1 MMLSAGVAFIY
12 FFFCVQ
18 IFLYFFPPICCA
30 GVFSERLICVYSCHV
45 RVCRVCQPKQ
55 ACVTELS
62 PLCEQFFFSINQHWN
77 GMGSFSAVWVFCV
90 NFILLSW
97 NPVFLCTLMYSS
109 CLFLLLPDQWQAV
122 MPTCSL
128 HHLLIFLFLL
138 AHLLFC
144 HIFPF
149 CVFFYFC
156 CVFSIDISHPHL
168 TVFSPL
174 SPISLFIFS
183 LCFAVSFLFAHGL
196 TEMEYNLNV
205 ESNQYMEF

>member
-1 MMLSAGVAFIY
+1 MFR
-12 FFFCVQ
+12 FFSTSFLQFAVQ
-18 IFLYFFPPICCA
+18 VF
-30 GVFSERLICVYSCHV
+30 FSERLICVYSCHV
-45 RVCRVCQPKQ
+45 WVCRVCQPKQ

-122 MPTCSL
+122 MPTCCL

-149 CVFFYFC
+149 CVFF
-156 CVFSIDISHPHL
+156 S
-168 TVFSPL
+168 T
-174 SPISLFIFS
+174 
-183 LCFAVSFLFAHGL
+183 FAVSFQSIFRTLISPSFLLYHQFRFSFFHFVL
-196 TEMEYNLNV
+196 LWVFCLHMDSQKRNII
-205 ESNQYMEF
+205 

>member
-12 FFFCVQ
+12 FFLCVQ

-45 RVCRVCQPKQ
+45 WVCRVCQPKQ

-77 GMGSFSAVWVFCV
+77 GMGSFSAVWVFCI

-122 MPTCSL
+122 MPMCSL

-138 AHLLFC
+138 AHLIFC

-149 CVFFYFC
+149 LCFFLLLLCLFNQYFTPSSHRLFSFITNFAFHFFTLFC
-156 CVFSIDISHPHL
+156 CEFSVCTWTHRNGI
-168 TVFSPL
+168 
-174 SPISLFIFS
+174 
-183 LCFAVSFLFAHGL
+183 
-196 TEMEYNLNV
+196 
-205 ESNQYMEF
+205 

>member
-12 FFFCVQ
+12 FFFLCSD
-18 IFLYFFPPICCA
+18 FSLLLSSDLLCRCFFWETDLCLF
-30 GVFSERLICVYSCHV
+30 VSC
-45 RVCRVCQPKQ
+45 
-55 ACVTELS
+55 LS
-62 PLCEQFFFSINQHWN
+62 MSCMSTQTSMCNRIVLLCEQFFFSINQHWN

-128 HHLLIFLFLL
+128 HRLLIFLFLL

-149 CVFFYFC
+149 
-156 CVFSIDISHPHL
+156 
-168 TVFSPL
+168 
-174 SPISLFIFS
+174 
-183 LCFAVSFLFAHGL
+183 LCFFLLLPCLFNRYFAPSSHRLFSFVTNFAFHIFTLFRC
-196 TEMEYNLNV
+196 
-205 ESNQYMEF
+205 EFSVCTWTHRNGI